1 MPWWLHSAVGLGV
14 VALLVAAAWRLAGAL
29 GGPRPVPRLLAAVV
43 LSWLGGQLAALS
55 TALPGAPGIAPT
67 GAAAAVLLA
76 GLVLWRAPA
85 TPTEPLDPPERRLLL
100 LVGVGTALLA
110 VLGVQS
116 PAIGFDGLL
125 YHLALPAAWAGDG
138 QLASLPTVATGLP
151 VEAYPVGVEVVV
163 GWLVAV
169 SGATVVAM
177 VLAPLALGVTTIA
190 VWSLTRALGGGEAAA
205 WGAAATSVAA
215 LPFLSQGAAI
225 ATDLPAAAL
234 TASGAALVVGA
245 AVRRSATP
253 AATDARPT
261 VPDPSAPATPDDA
274 RRLGALAAGLLLGLV
289 GLLLALG
296 IKTSAAC
303 GGLLFLLLAW
313 PARRELRAELR
324 ARRWWVAFVVVAG
337 ACGGLWMA
345 RNLVLHGHPAWPL
358 LASSFGDPV
367 PPLIEPFGARFI
379 DHPREML
386 RLGGTS
392 YLQLAWPVPLLM
404 LASLAAL
411 VRGSR
416 ALRATAACG
425 LLGALAWTMA
435 PVTGVTFDAEIAV
448 GTTRY
453 LMPCWVLLA
462 GAGWAAFGRLP
473 RPVVLLAAG
482 AAILAQG
489 ILAATYA
496 TDLEPLDAVPIEH
509 GATVLQVLTGV
520 AVVTVL
526 STPVRRP
533 LVAALWER
541 RPPARFAPAVG
552 AAALVVVL
560 VLLLAATPGFW
571 GRHAT
576 TIESD
581 RAPEPDEVV
590 LATGGVPAFS
600 LGAYGKPG
608 GRLVEGCP
616 ELQAGLAAGRTVA
629 VGPAA
634 PECPLP
640 GTPAMVD
647 GFRVYGPGVR

>member
-14 VALLVAAAWRLAGAL
+14 IVLLVAAAWRLAGAL
-29 GGPRPVPRLLAAVV
+29 AGPRPLPRLLASVV
-43 LSWLGGQLAALS
+43 LAWLGGQPAALS

-67 GAAAAVLLA
+67 GAAAGVVLA
-76 GLVLWRAPA
+76 GLVLWRVPA
-85 TPTEPLDPPERRLLL
+85 TPTAPLDAPERRMLL
-100 LVGVGTALLA
+100 LVGVGTALLT

-177 VLAPLALGVTTIA
+177 VLAPLALGVTTVA

-234 TASGAALVVGA
+234 TASGAALMVGV
-245 AVRRSATP
+245 AVRPER
-253 AATDARPT
+253 
-261 VPDPSAPATPDDA
+261 
-274 RRLGALAAGLLLGLV
+274 LAAGLLLGLV

-313 PARRELRAELR
+313 PVRRELRAELR
-324 ARRWWVAFVVVAG
+324 ARRWWFALVVVAG

-392 YLQLAWPVPLLM
+392 YLQLAWPVPPLM

-425 LLGALAWTMA
+425 LLGALAWTVA

-473 RPVVLLAAG
+473 RPVVLAAAG
-482 AAILAQG
+482 AAVVAQG
-489 ILAATYA
+489 VLAATYA
-496 TDLEPLDAVPIEH
+496 DDLEPLDAVPIEH
-509 GATVLQVLTGV
+509 GATVLQVVAGV
-520 AVVTVL
+520 AVLAAILTL
-526 STPVRRP
+526 VRRP

-541 RPPARFAPAVG
+541 RPPARFAPAAMSATL
-552 AAALVVVL
+552 AAVL
-560 VLLLAATPGFW
+560 VYLLAATPGFW

-608 GRLVEGCP
+608 GRLVAGCP

-647 GFRVYGPGVR
+647 GFRVYGAGVR